1 MFEHLPLRAQVSN
14 ASPEPCLRPFL
25 YNPKTDLTRLNCLCF
40 FHRLHPEMVEYPNHT
55 DPSPPKLSRILPS
68 QPQIPVWHSQPK
80 RQKRLIGP
88 RSNSGPS
95 TCSNPFLSPPRRF
108 VHFTVAGSV
117 PTVGNLCSCAT
128 KLPIAG
134 CVVAAERFVA
144 RVLVAP
150 LRPNQ
155 VGSEA
160 TRTLI
165 VHQKSTISRVG
176 SFKYSTQLEPD
187 LGTKRTPLR
196 SQIPV
201 GATAHTFLVHETGAA
216 QRAGTAHAGLFR
228 AIRRMVS
235 SLHSLAVG

>member
-1 MFEHLPLRAQVSN
+1 MFFS
-14 ASPEPCLRPFL
+14 
-25 YNPKTDLTRLNCLCF
+25 
-40 FHRLHPEMVEYPNHT
+40 HRVHPEMVEYPNHT
-55 DPSPPKLSRILPS
+55 DPSTPKLSRILPS

-80 RQKRLIGP
+80 RQKCLIG
-88 RSNSGPS
+88 RRWNSGLS
-95 TCSNPFLSPPRRF
+95 TCSNPFLSPPRIF
-108 VHFTVAGSV
+108 VHFPVAGLV

-128 KLPIAG
+128 N
-134 CVVAAERFVA
+134 F
-144 RVLVAP
+144 P
-150 LRPNQ
+150 LRAVGLRPKGSWHESLWHPWPPNQ

-165 VHQKSTISRVG
+165 VHQKFTITRFG

-196 SQIPV
+196 SQTPV
-201 GATAHTFLVHETGAA
+201 GATAHTFLVHKTGAA

-228 AIRRMVS
+228 AIRRIMS